1 MKECPNYFAIIPANV
16 RYDKDLRP
24 NEKLLYGEISALT
37 GATGYC
43 FARNKYF
50 AELYGVSE
58 RVIRKWIN
66 DLAGKGY
73 IKVVYTYK
81 NNTMEIDKRMI
92 KIGEGT
98 PQGGNL
104 TRQGGNKSS
113 TPPGTFIPTPPEQK
127 FHHNNTSINN
137 TSINN
142 VLDKSVCV
150 NDREW
155 SAQTAHTFFGEFWDA
170 YPNRKYKQKCKE
182 LWIEDGC
189 DRKIDLILANI
200 AKLKRLHREFPNALT
215 YLENREYENEVVER
229 FTYF

>member
-1 MKECPNYFAIIPANV
+1 MKESPNYFAIIPANV
-16 RYDKDLRP
+16 RYDKDLRA

-73 IKVVYTYK
+73 IEIVYTYK

-98 PQGGNL
+98 PQGGEPNA
-104 TRQGGNKSS
+104 TGG
-113 TPPGTFIPTPPEQK
+113 EQK
-127 FHHNNTSINN
+127 FHPPRNICS
-137 TSINN
+137 
-142 VLDKSVCV
+142 
-150 NDREW
+150 
-155 SAQTAHTFFGEFWDA
+155 
-170 YPNRKYKQKCKE
+170 YPPGTKV
-182 LWIEDGC
+182 
-189 DRKIDLILANI
+189 
-200 AKLKRLHREFPNALT
+200 PP
-215 YLENREYENEVVER
+215 
-229 FTYF
+229 